1 MASSG
6 SQPAPKKRRL
16 YDDAN
21 VNRMVSDLRSL
32 GSVGIGLEGDLKD
45 ATALFEADRSDDN
58 FRNMKTAEAALEAN
72 KWAILEIV
80 AVLGVDMAL
89 PSE

>member
-6 SQPAPKKRRL
+6 DHPSPKKRRL
-16 YDDAN
+16 YDEAN
-21 VNRMVSDLRSL
+21 VNRMISNLRSL
-32 GSVGIGLEGDLKD
+32 GAVGIGQEGELKD

-58 FRNMKTAEAALEAN
+58 FRNMKNAEAALEAN
-72 KWAILEIV
+72 KWAILDIV
-80 AVLGVDMAL
+80 AVLGVDMHL